1 MGENDIGG
9 GVAPQPEIP
18 EVIEFGFV
26 QSTALATW
34 VIVHNLGLSPAVV
47 VQDSTNTQVFVET
60 VFTDSNTVQLN
71 FAAPESG
78 MATCI
83 G

>member
-1 MGENDIGG
+1 MDSNISG
-9 GVAPQPEIP
+9 GVEPQP
-18 EVIEFGFV
+18 EVIEFAFV
-26 QSTALATW
+26 QSSALATW

-60 VFTDSNTVQLN
+60 VFTNSNTVTLN